1 MCSGEMIMA
10 ISSYSTVTDKFAN
23 LTKIPDEN
31 MNEKNRT
38 QKYSGKIGLS
48 VDGVGKYSVTHKD
61 ITNIL
66 AGDSQSF
73 LKRSLWEFI
82 RDLFPMYHIKEAK
95 QAIINFVTEP
105 GDKVEMFN
113 RIKSLANEDQQ
124 WRFNATTEFTVDENK
139 DIIVSR
145 VFKININ
152 SKDNHNDV
160 EENTMHSVFSE
171 DLSLDIYKHNIHFDE
186 KAFQSGMLKIQFP
199 NDNEKLSV
207 YLKNKI
213 PFENITIDL
222 SALEKEA
229 LASLKYCNFKKV
241 TFTGAI
247 SYENLNGSVFE
258 NCFFEDC
265 IFENVSLVSSRR
277 RVKPNNEIPIYG
289 VFKGCFLSHCDINN
303 FNIDTSKIYS
313 VNQDSDVG
321 KPVGAYLF
329 MQSFVYECTLVN
341 GVCKNASVIAS
352 SLLCCKIAK
361 LNGAEMD
368 FIGTSFYHDYRR
380 DYKYDNHFYY
390 CDFSSSDMTCKR
402 NGIRKDLLDF
412 DPREYFKKDGGKL
425 NLDKRISD
433 FIYINIFPNMSEHHY
448 INDKDVGGDIE
459 KYLKLSNCNLLK
471 TCLGES
477 INGIKL
483 DDCAI
488 DPSTTWLSGNLAA
501 NTQIRIPVYMDMKGA
516 IAENGI
522 SDFMENLME
531 INSWV
536 EEFNNYGKD
545 AKSYYQKELLY
556 LQSLLVKLG
565 SFNLDNEGK
574 KYQLNDEA
582 IQYIIL
588 NVLYN
593 IEKDIANEIDID
605 KVNFMHN
612 LYTGFFWQFHYN
624 EREYL
629 KINRSGIS
637 NSKTFHFHFNF
648 NDLRALYSSY
658 NKNHK
663 NDNLYDFD
671 SFDKM
676 QKIFL
681 ALNVF
686 KERTEINYRD
696 YRKVSKYVDDKVD
709 LFSGIERYLL
719 GVIEKNNSYNEE
731 NYGNKKDKYAK
742 LIYERNY
749 LVATKDQ
756 LINESFELN
765 NKDNKDKKDVARINE
780 INEILKTIDGK
791 LPNISD
797 EILHLK
803 DETERLEEEY
813 QQENTLNDVVQN
825 IRRWLKENENMVKAI
840 KKIDTNNMANK

>member
-1 MCSGEMIMA
+1 M
-10 ISSYSTVTDKFAN
+10 
-23 LTKIPDEN
+23 
-31 MNEKNRT
+31 
-38 QKYSGKIGLS
+38 S

-113 RIKSLANEDQQ
+113 RIKSLAAQDQQ

-145 VFKININ
+145 VFKINID
-152 SKDNHNDV
+152 SQEHHHDTEK
-160 EENTMHSVFSE
+160 NTMRSLFSE
-171 DLSLDIYKHNIHFDE
+171 ELSLNIYKQNIHFDE

-213 PFENITIDL
+213 SFEDITIDL
-222 SALEKEA
+222 SALEKEV
-229 LASLKYCNFKKV
+229 LASLKYCNFKNV
-241 TFTGAI
+241 TFTGDI

-265 IFENVSLVSSRR
+265 KFENVSLVSSRR

-289 VFKGCFLSHCDINN
+289 VFKGCFLYQCEIKK

-313 VNQDSDVG
+313 VNQEPDVG

-329 MQSFVYECTLVN
+329 MQSFVYKCALQD

-380 DYKYDNHFYY
+380 EYKYDNHFYM

-425 NLDKRISD
+425 NLDKHISN
-433 FIYINIFPNMSEHHY
+433 FIYNDIFPNMSDCHY
-448 INDKDVGGDIE
+448 INDKYVAGDIE

-648 NDLRALYSSY
+648 NNLRALYSSY

-696 YRKVSKYVDDKVD
+696 YREVSKYVDDKVD
-709 LFSGIERYLL
+709 LFSSIEQYLRW
-719 GVIEKNNSYNEE
+719 VIEKNNDYNKE
-731 NYGNKKDKYAK
+731 NYGDIKDKCAK
-742 LIYERNY
+742 LIVERND
-749 LVATKDQ
+749 LVDTKDQ
-756 LINESFELN
+756 LIKEDFYLN
-765 NKDNKDKKDVARINE
+765 NKDNKDKKDAERINE
-780 INEILKTIDGK
+780 IKGIIKIIDGK
-791 LPNISD
+791 IPNISK

-803 DETERLEEEY
+803 DETERLEKEY

-825 IRRWLKENENMVKAI
+825 IRTWLKDNQNMVKAI
-840 KKIDTNNMANK
+840 KKIDTE

>member
-1 MCSGEMIMA
+1 MSL
-10 ISSYSTVTDKFAN
+10 D
-23 LTKIPDEN
+23 D
-31 MNEKNRT
+31 
-38 QKYSGKIGLS
+38 
-48 VDGVGKYSVTHKD
+48 VGKYSVTHKD

-82 RDLFPMYHIKEAK
+82 LDLFPMSHIKEAK
-95 QAIINFVTEP
+95 QAIVDFVTKTD
-105 GDKVEMFN
+105 DKVEMFN
-113 RIKSLANEDQQ
+113 RVKSLADQDQQ
-124 WRFNATTEFTVDENK
+124 WRFNTTTEFTVDENK

-145 VFKININ
+145 VFNININ
-152 SKDNHNDV
+152 AQDYHNDA
-160 EENTMHSVFSE
+160 EKNTMRSLFSE
-171 DLSLDIYKHNIHFDE
+171 ELSLDIYKHDIHFDQ

-247 SYENLNGSVFE
+247 SYENLNGSVFG

-265 IFENVSLVSSRR
+265 IFENVSLVSSRY

-289 VFKGCFLSHCDINN
+289 VFKECFLYRCEIKN

-313 VNQDSDVG
+313 VNQDPNVG

-329 MQSFVYECTLVN
+329 MQSFVDECTLQD

-368 FIGTSFYHDYRR
+368 FIGTSFYHKYKCEL
-380 DYKYDNHFYY
+380 KYDNHFYN
-390 CDFSSSDMTCKR
+390 CDFSSSDMTYKR

-425 NLDKRISD
+425 NLDKHISNL
-433 FIYINIFPNMSEHHY
+433 IYVNLFPNMSGGRY
-448 INDKDVGGDIE
+448 INDKYVADDID

-488 DPSTTWLSGNLAA
+488 DHLTTWLSGNLAA

-522 SDFMENLME
+522 SDFMKNLME

-536 EEFNNYGKD
+536 EEFNKYGKD
-545 AKSYYQKELLY
+545 AESHYQKELLY

-565 SFNLDNEGK
+565 RFNLDDEGK
-574 KYQLNDEA
+574 KYQLNGEA

-588 NVLYN
+588 KVLYN

-605 KVNFMHN
+605 KVNFMHK
-612 LYTGFFWQFHYN
+612 LYTGFFWQRPYDQRN
-624 EREYL
+624 YL
-629 KINRSGIS
+629 KINRSAIS
-637 NSKTFHFHFNF
+637 NSK
-648 NDLRALYSSY
+648 
-658 NKNHK
+658 
-663 NDNLYDFD
+663 
-671 SFDKM
+671 
-676 QKIFL
+676 
-681 ALNVF
+681 
-686 KERTEINYRD
+686 
-696 YRKVSKYVDDKVD
+696 
-709 LFSGIERYLL
+709 
-719 GVIEKNNSYNEE
+719 
-731 NYGNKKDKYAK
+731 
-742 LIYERNY
+742 
-749 LVATKDQ
+749 
-756 LINESFELN
+756 
-765 NKDNKDKKDVARINE
+765 
-780 INEILKTIDGK
+780 
-791 LPNISD
+791 
-797 EILHLK
+797 
-803 DETERLEEEY
+803 
-813 QQENTLNDVVQN
+813 
-825 IRRWLKENENMVKAI
+825 
-840 KKIDTNNMANK
+840 

>member
-1 MCSGEMIMA
+1 MIMA

-380 DYKYDNHFYY
+380 EYKYDNHFYY

-742 LIYERNY
+742 LIYERNC

-780 INEILKTIDGK
+780 IKEILKTIDGK

>member
-1 MCSGEMIMA
+1 MA

-380 DYKYDNHFYY
+380 EYKYDNHFYY

-686 KERTEINYRD
+686 KEITEINYRD

>member
-1 MCSGEMIMA
+1 MA
-10 ISSYSTVTDKFAN
+10 ISSYSTVTDKFAT
-23 LTKIPDEN
+23 LTKMPDEN
-31 MNEKNRT
+31 LNEKNRT

-48 VDGVGKYSVTHKD
+48 LDDVGKYSVTHKD

-82 RDLFPMYHIKEAK
+82 LDLFPMSHIKEAK
-95 QAIINFVTEP
+95 QAIVDFVTKTD
-105 GDKVEMFN
+105 DKVEMFN
-113 RIKSLANEDQQ
+113 RVKSLADQEQQ
-124 WRFNATTEFTVDENK
+124 WRFNTTTEFTVDENK

-145 VFKININ
+145 VFNININ
-152 SKDNHNDV
+152 AQDYHNDA
-160 EENTMHSVFSE
+160 EKNTMRSLFPE
-171 DLSLDIYKHNIHFDE
+171 ELSLDIYKHDIHFDQ

-247 SYENLNGSVFE
+247 SYENLNGSVFG

-265 IFENVSLVSSRR
+265 IFENVSLVSSRY

-289 VFKGCFLSHCDINN
+289 VFKECFLYRCEIKN

-313 VNQDSDVG
+313 VNQDPNVG

-329 MQSFVYECTLVN
+329 MQSFVDECTLQD

-368 FIGTSFYHDYRR
+368 FIGTSFYHKYKCEL
-380 DYKYDNHFYY
+380 KYDNHFYN
-390 CDFSSSDMTCKR
+390 CDFSSSDMTYKR

-425 NLDKRISD
+425 NLDKHISNL
-433 FIYINIFPNMSEHHY
+433 IYVNLFPNMSGGRY
-448 INDKDVGGDIE
+448 INDKYVADDID

-488 DPSTTWLSGNLAA
+488 DHLTTWLSGNLAA

-522 SDFMENLME
+522 SDFMKNLME

-536 EEFNNYGKD
+536 EEFNKYGKD
-545 AKSYYQKELLY
+545 AESHYQKELLY

-565 SFNLDNEGK
+565 RFNLDDEGK
-574 KYQLNDEA
+574 KYQLNGEA

-588 NVLYN
+588 KVLYN

-605 KVNFMHN
+605 KVNFMHK
-612 LYTGFFWQFHYN
+612 LYTGFFWQRPYDQRN
-624 EREYL
+624 YL
-629 KINRSGIS
+629 KINRSAIS
-637 NSKTFHFHFNF
+637 NSKTFHFHFDF
-648 NDLRALYSSY
+648 NDLRNIYKEY

-663 NDNLYDFD
+663 DD

-681 ALNVF
+681 ALNEF
-686 KERTEINYRD
+686 KERTKINYRD

-709 LFSGIERYLL
+709 LFSGIEQYLRW
-719 GVIEKNNSYNEE
+719 VIEKNNDYNKE
-731 NYGNKKDKYAK
+731 NYGDIKDKYAK
-742 LIYERNY
+742 LIVERND
-749 LVATKDQ
+749 LVDTKDQ
-756 LINESFELN
+756 LIKEDFYLN
-765 NKDNKDKKDVARINE
+765 NKDNKDKKDAERINE
-780 INEILKTIDGK
+780 IKGIIKVIDGK
-791 LPNISD
+791 IPNISK

-803 DETERLEEEY
+803 DETERLEKEY

-825 IRRWLKENENMVKAI
+825 IRSWLKENENMVKAI
-840 KKIDTNNMANK
+840 KKIDTE

>member
-1 MCSGEMIMA
+1 MIMA
-10 ISSYSTVTDKFAN
+10 ISSYSTVTDKFAT
-23 LTKIPDEN
+23 LTKMQDEN
-31 MNEKNRT
+31 LNEKNRT

-48 VDGVGKYSVTHKD
+48 VDDVGKYSVTHKD

-82 RDLFPMYHIKEAK
+82 LDLFPMYHIKEAK
-95 QAIINFVTEP
+95 QAIIDFVSET
-105 GDKVEMFN
+105 GDKADIFN
-113 RIKSLANEDQQ
+113 KIKSLADQDQQ
-124 WRFNATTEFTVDENK
+124 WRFNATTEFIVDENK

-152 SKDNHNDV
+152 AQDHHIDAEKK
-160 EENTMHSVFSE
+160 TMHSLFSE
-171 DLSLDIYKHNIHFDE
+171 KISFDIYKHDIHFDE

-229 LASLKYCNFKKV
+229 LASLKYCNFKNV
-241 TFTGAI
+241 TFTGNI

-258 NCFFEDC
+258 NCFFEGYK
-265 IFENVSLVSSRR
+265 FENVSLISSRC
-277 RVKPNNEIPIYG
+277 RVKLNNEIPIYG
-289 VFKGCFLSHCDINN
+289 VFKECFLYRCEIKN

-313 VNQDSDVG
+313 VNQDPNVG

-329 MQSFVYECTLVN
+329 MQSFVYECTLLN
-341 GVCKNASVIAS
+341 GVCKNASIIAS

-368 FIGTSFYHDYRR
+368 FIGTSFYHKYRCEL
-380 DYKYDNHFYY
+380 KYDNHFYM

-425 NLDKRISD
+425 NLDKHISNL
-433 FIYINIFPNMSEHHY
+433 IYVNLFPNMSGGRY
-448 INDKDVGGDIE
+448 INDKYVADDID

-501 NTQIRIPVYMDMKGA
+501 NSQIRIPVYMDMKGA

-531 INSWV
+531 VNSWV

-545 AKSYYQKELLY
+545 AISHYEKELLY

-565 SFNLDNEGK
+565 SFNLDDEGK
-574 KYQLNDEA
+574 KYQLNGEA

-612 LYTGFFWQFHYN
+612 LYTGFFWQRHYD
-624 EREYL
+624 ERNYL
-629 KINRSGIS
+629 KINRSAIS
-637 NSKTFHFHFNF
+637 NSARFHFHFNF
-648 NDLRALYSSY
+648 NDLRDIYKDY
-658 NKNHK
+658 NNNHED
-663 NDNLYDFD
+663 DN
-671 SFDKM
+671 FDKM

-681 ALNVF
+681 ALNEF

-709 LFSGIERYLL
+709 LFSSIEQYLRW
-719 GVIEKNNSYNEE
+719 VIEKNNDYNKE
-731 NYGNKKDKYAK
+731 NYGDIKDKYAK
-742 LIYERNY
+742 LIVERND
-749 LVATKDQ
+749 LVDTKDQ
-756 LINESFELN
+756 LIKEGFYLN
-765 NKDNKDKKDVARINE
+765 NKDNKDKKDAERINE
-780 INEILKTIDGK
+780 IKGIIKVIDGK
-791 LPNISD
+791 IPNISK

-803 DETERLEEEY
+803 DETERLEKEY

-825 IRRWLKENENMVKAI
+825 IRSWLKENENMVKAI
-840 KKIDTNNMANK
+840 KKIDTE

>member
-1 MCSGEMIMA
+1 MIMA

-329 MQSFVYECTLVN
+329 MQSFVYECTLLN

-380 DYKYDNHFYY
+380 EYKYDNHFYY

-780 INEILKTIDGK
+780 IKEILKTIDGK

-797 EILHLK
+797 EILNLK

>member
-1 MCSGEMIMA
+1 MA
-10 ISSYSTVTDKFAN
+10 ISSYSTVTDKFAT
-23 LTKIPDEN
+23 LTKMPDEN
-31 MNEKNRT
+31 LNEKNRT

-48 VDGVGKYSVTHKD
+48 LDDVGKYSVTHKD

-82 RDLFPMYHIKEAK
+82 LDLFPMSHIKEAK
-95 QAIINFVTEP
+95 QAIVDFVTKTD
-105 GDKVEMFN
+105 DKVEMFN
-113 RIKSLANEDQQ
+113 RVKSLADQDQQ
-124 WRFNATTEFTVDENK
+124 WRFNTTTEFTVDENK

-145 VFKININ
+145 VFNININ
-152 SKDNHNDV
+152 AQDYHNDA
-160 EENTMHSVFSE
+160 EKNTMRSLFSE
-171 DLSLDIYKHNIHFDE
+171 ELSLDIYKHDIHFDQ

-247 SYENLNGSVFE
+247 SYENLNGSVFG

-265 IFENVSLVSSRR
+265 IFENMSLVSSRY

-289 VFKGCFLSHCDINN
+289 VFKECFLYRCEIKN

-313 VNQDSDVG
+313 VNQDPNVG

-329 MQSFVYECTLVN
+329 MQSFVYECTLLN
-341 GVCKNASVIAS
+341 GVCKNASIIAS

-368 FIGTSFYHDYRR
+368 FIGTSFYHKYRCEL
-380 DYKYDNHFYY
+380 KYDNHFYM

-425 NLDKRISD
+425 NLDKHISNL
-433 FIYINIFPNMSEHHY
+433 IYVNLFPNMSGGRY
-448 INDKDVGGDIE
+448 INDKYVADDID

-501 NTQIRIPVYMDMKGA
+501 NSQIRIPVYMDMKGA

-531 INSWV
+531 VNSWV

-545 AKSYYQKELLY
+545 AISHYEKELLY

-565 SFNLDNEGK
+565 SFNLDDEGK
-574 KYQLNDEA
+574 KYQLNGEA

-612 LYTGFFWQFHYN
+612 LYTGFFWQRPYD
-624 EREYL
+624 ERNYL
-629 KINRSGIS
+629 KINRSAIS

-648 NDLRALYSSY
+648 NDLRDIYKDY
-658 NKNHK
+658 NNNHED
-663 NDNLYDFD
+663 DN
-671 SFDKM
+671 FDKM

-681 ALNVF
+681 ALNEF

-696 YRKVSKYVDDKVD
+696 YRNVSKYVDDKVD
-709 LFSGIERYLL
+709 LFSSIEQYLRWI
-719 GVIEKNNSYNEE
+719 IEKNNDYNKE
-731 NYGNKKDKYAK
+731 NYGDIKDKYAK
-742 LIYERNY
+742 LMVERND
-749 LVATKDQ
+749 LVDTKDQ
-756 LINESFELN
+756 LIKEVFYLN
-765 NKDNKDKKDVARINE
+765 NKDNKDRKYADRINE
-780 INEILKTIDGK
+780 IKGIIKTIDEK
-791 LPNISD
+791 VPNISK

-803 DETERLEEEY
+803 DKTERLEKEY
-813 QQENTLNDVVQN
+813 EQENTLNDVVQN
-825 IRRWLKENENMVKAI
+825 IRSWLKENQNMVKAI
-840 KKIDTNNMANK
+840 KKIDTE

>member
-1 MCSGEMIMA
+1 MA
-10 ISSYSTVTDKFAN
+10 ISSYSTVTDKFAT
-23 LTKIPDEN
+23 LTKMPDEN
-31 MNEKNRT
+31 LNEKNRT

-48 VDGVGKYSVTHKD
+48 LDDVGKYSVTHKD

-82 RDLFPMYHIKEAK
+82 LDLFPMSHIKEAK
-95 QAIINFVTEP
+95 QAIVDFVTKTD
-105 GDKVEMFN
+105 DKVEMFN
-113 RIKSLANEDQQ
+113 RVKSLADQDQQ
-124 WRFNATTEFTVDENK
+124 WRFNTTTEFTVDENK

-145 VFKININ
+145 VFNININ
-152 SKDNHNDV
+152 AQDYHNDA
-160 EENTMHSVFSE
+160 EKNTMRSLFSE
-171 DLSLDIYKHNIHFDE
+171 ELSLDIYRHDIHFDQ

-247 SYENLNGSVFE
+247 SCENLNGSVFG

-265 IFENVSLVSSRR
+265 IFENVSLVSSRY

-289 VFKGCFLSHCDINN
+289 VFKECFLYRCEIKN

-313 VNQDSDVG
+313 VNQDPNVG

-329 MQSFVYECTLVN
+329 MQSFVYECTLLN
-341 GVCKNASVIAS
+341 GVCKNASIIAS

-368 FIGTSFYHDYRR
+368 FIGTSFYHKYRCEL
-380 DYKYDNHFYY
+380 KYDNHFYM

-425 NLDKRISD
+425 NLDKHISNL
-433 FIYINIFPNMSEHHY
+433 IYVNLFPNMSGGRY
-448 INDKDVGGDIE
+448 INDKYVADDID

-501 NTQIRIPVYMDMKGA
+501 NSQIRIPVYMDMKGA

-531 INSWV
+531 VNSWV
-536 EEFNNYGKD
+536 EEFNNHGKD
-545 AKSYYQKELLY
+545 AISHYEKELLY

-565 SFNLDNEGK
+565 SFNLDDEGK
-574 KYQLNDEA
+574 KYQLNGEA

-612 LYTGFFWQFHYN
+612 LYTGFFWQRPYD
-624 EREYL
+624 ERNYL
-629 KINRSGIS
+629 KINRSAIS
-637 NSKTFHFHFNF
+637 NSARFHFHFNF
-648 NDLRALYSSY
+648 NDLRDIYKDY
-658 NKNHK
+658 NNNHED
-663 NDNLYDFD
+663 DN
-671 SFDKM
+671 FDKM

-681 ALNVF
+681 ALNEF

-696 YRKVSKYVDDKVD
+696 YRNVSKYVDDKVD
-709 LFSGIERYLL
+709 LFSSIEQYLRWI
-719 GVIEKNNSYNEE
+719 IEKNNDYNKE
-731 NYGNKKDKYAK
+731 NYGDIKDKYAK
-742 LIYERNY
+742 LMVERND
-749 LVATKDQ
+749 LVDTKDQ
-756 LINESFELN
+756 LIKEVFYLN
-765 NKDNKDKKDVARINE
+765 NKDNKDKKYADRINE
-780 INEILKTIDGK
+780 IKGIIKTIDEK
-791 LPNISD
+791 VPNISK

-803 DETERLEEEY
+803 DKTERLEKEY
-813 QQENTLNDVVQN
+813 EQENTLNDVVQN
-825 IRRWLKENENMVKAI
+825 IRSWLKENQNMVKAI
-840 KKIDTNNMANK
+840 KKIDTE

>member
-1 MCSGEMIMA
+1 MSL
-10 ISSYSTVTDKFAN
+10 D
-23 LTKIPDEN
+23 D
-31 MNEKNRT
+31 
-38 QKYSGKIGLS
+38 
-48 VDGVGKYSVTHKD
+48 VGKYSVTHKD

-82 RDLFPMYHIKEAK
+82 LDLFPMSHIKEAK
-95 QAIINFVTEP
+95 QAIVDFVTKTD
-105 GDKVEMFN
+105 DKVEMFN
-113 RIKSLANEDQQ
+113 RVKSLADQDQQ
-124 WRFNATTEFTVDENK
+124 WRFNTTTEFTVDENK

-145 VFKININ
+145 VFNININ
-152 SKDNHNDV
+152 AQDYHNDA
-160 EENTMHSVFSE
+160 EKNTMRSLFSE
-171 DLSLDIYKHNIHFDE
+171 ELSLDIYKHDIHFDQ

-247 SYENLNGSVFE
+247 SYENLNGSVFG

-265 IFENVSLVSSRR
+265 IFENVSLVSSRY

-289 VFKGCFLSHCDINN
+289 VFKECFLYRCEIKN

-313 VNQDSDVG
+313 VNQDPNVG

-329 MQSFVYECTLVN
+329 MQSFVYECTLLN
-341 GVCKNASVIAS
+341 GVCKNASIIAS

-368 FIGTSFYHDYRR
+368 FIGTLFYHKYRCEL
-380 DYKYDNHFYY
+380 KYDNHFYM

-425 NLDKRISD
+425 NLDKHISNL
-433 FIYINIFPNMSEHHY
+433 IYVNLFPNMSGGRY
-448 INDKDVGGDIE
+448 INDKYVADDID

-501 NTQIRIPVYMDMKGA
+501 NSQIRIPVYMDMKGA

-531 INSWV
+531 VNSWV

-545 AKSYYQKELLY
+545 AISHYEKELLY

-565 SFNLDNEGK
+565 SFNLDDEGK
-574 KYQLNDEA
+574 KYQLNGEA

-612 LYTGFFWQFHYN
+612 LYTGFFWQRPYD
-624 EREYL
+624 ERNYL
-629 KINRSGIS
+629 KINRSAIS

-648 NDLRALYSSY
+648 NDLRDIYKDY
-658 NKNHK
+658 NNNHED
-663 NDNLYDFD
+663 DN
-671 SFDKM
+671 FDKM

-681 ALNVF
+681 ALNEF

-696 YRKVSKYVDDKVD
+696 YRNVSKYVDDKVD
-709 LFSGIERYLL
+709 LFSSIEQYLRWI
-719 GVIEKNNSYNEE
+719 IEKNNDYNKE
-731 NYGNKKDKYAK
+731 NYGDIKDKYAK
-742 LIYERNY
+742 LMVERND
-749 LVATKDQ
+749 LVDTKDQ
-756 LINESFELN
+756 LIKEVFYLN
-765 NKDNKDKKDVARINE
+765 NKDNKDKKYADRINE
-780 INEILKTIDGK
+780 IKGIIKTIDEK
-791 LPNISD
+791 VPNISK

-803 DETERLEEEY
+803 DETERLEKEY
-813 QQENTLNDVVQN
+813 EQENTLNDVVQN
-825 IRRWLKENENMVKAI
+825 IRSWLKENQNMVKAI
-840 KKIDTNNMANK
+840 KKIDTE

>member
-1 MCSGEMIMA
+1 MA

-145 VFKININ
+145 VVKININ

-380 DYKYDNHFYY
+380 EYKYDNHFYY

>member
-1 MCSGEMIMA
+1 MA

-23 LTKIPDEN
+23 LTKMPDEN

-145 VFKININ
+145 VFNININ
-152 SKDNHNDV
+152 AQDHHNDA
-160 EENTMHSVFSE
+160 EKNIMRSLFSE
-171 DLSLDIYKHNIHFDE
+171 ELSLDIYKHDIHFDQ
-186 KAFQSGMLKIQFP
+186 KAFQSGMLKMQFP

-241 TFTGAI
+241 IFTGNI
-247 SYENLNGSVFE
+247 SYENLNGSVFG

-265 IFENVSLVSSRR
+265 IFENVSLVSSRY

-289 VFKGCFLSHCDINN
+289 VFKECFLYRCEIKN

-313 VNQDSDVG
+313 VNQDPNVG
-321 KPVGAYLF
+321 KLVGAYLF
-329 MQSFVYECTLVN
+329 MQSFVNECTLQD

-352 SLLCCKIAK
+352 SMLCCKIAK

-368 FIGTSFYHDYRR
+368 FIGTSFYHKYRCQHI
-380 DYKYDNHFYY
+380 YDNHFYN
-390 CDFSSSDMTCKR
+390 CDFSSSDMTYKR
-402 NGIRKDLLDF
+402 NGIREDLLDF

-477 INGIKL
+477 INGIEFY
-483 DDCAI
+483 DCAI

-536 EEFNNYGKD
+536 EEFNNYSKD
-545 AKSYYQKELLY
+545 AKSHYQKELLY
-556 LQSLLVKLG
+556 LKSLLVKLG
-565 SFNLDNEGK
+565 SFNHDDEGK

-780 INEILKTIDGK
+780 IKEILKTIDGK

>member
-1 MCSGEMIMA
+1 MIMA
-10 ISSYSTVTDKFAN
+10 ISSYNTVTDKFAT
-23 LTKIPDEN
+23 LTKMPDEN
-31 MNEKNRT
+31 LNEKNRT
-38 QKYSGKIGLS
+38 KKYSGKIDLYLDD
-48 VDGVGKYSVTHKD
+48 VDKYSVTHKD

-82 RDLFPMYHIKEAK
+82 LDLFPMSHIKEAK
-95 QAIINFVTEP
+95 QAIVDFVTET

-113 RIKSLANEDQQ
+113 RIKSLADQDQQ
-124 WRFNATTEFTVDENK
+124 WRFNTTTEFTVDENK

-145 VFKININ
+145 VFNININ
-152 SKDNHNDV
+152 AQDHHNDA
-160 EENTMHSVFSE
+160 EKNTMRSLFSE
-171 DLSLDIYKHNIHFDE
+171 ELSLDIYKHDIHFDQ

-247 SYENLNGSVFE
+247 SYENLNGSVFG

-265 IFENVSLVSSRR
+265 IFENVSLVSSRY
-277 RVKPNNEIPIYG
+277 RVKPNNEVPIYG
-289 VFKGCFLSHCDINN
+289 VFKECFLYRCEIKN
-303 FNIDTSKIYS
+303 FKIDTSKIYS
-313 VNQDSDVG
+313 VNQDPNVG
-321 KPVGAYLF
+321 KLVGAYLF
-329 MQSFVYECTLVN
+329 MQSFVNDCTIQD

-380 DYKYDNHFYY
+380 EYIYDNHFYN

-412 DPREYFKKDGGKL
+412 DPREYFKKDAGKL

-433 FIYINIFPNMSEHHY
+433 FIYNNIFPNMSEHHY
-448 INDKDVGGDIE
+448 INNKDVGGDIE

-483 DDCAI
+483 YDCAI
-488 DPSTTWLSGNLAA
+488 DPSTTWLSYNLAS
-501 NTQIRIPVYMDMKGA
+501 NTQISIPVYMDMKGA
-516 IAENGI
+516 IDKNGI
-522 SDFMENLME
+522 SDFMKNLME

-536 EEFNNYGKD
+536 EEFNTYGKD
-545 AKSYYQKELLY
+545 AESHYQKELLY

-565 SFNLDNEGK
+565 RFNLDDEGK
-574 KYQLNDEA
+574 KYQLNGEA

-588 NVLYN
+588 KVLYN

-605 KVNFMHN
+605 KVNFMHE
-612 LYTGFFWQFHYN
+612 LYTGFFWHRPYD
-624 EREYL
+624 ERNYL
-629 KINRSGIS
+629 KINPSGIS
-637 NSKTFHFHFNF
+637 NSERLHFHFNF
-648 NDLRALYSSY
+648 NDLRNIYKEY
-658 NKNHK
+658 NENQKD
-663 NDNLYDFD
+663 DNID
-671 SFDKM
+671 SFNNM
-676 QKIFL
+676 QNIFL
-681 ALNVF
+681 ALNEF
-686 KERTEINYRD
+686 KKRTVINYRD

-719 GVIEKNNSYNEE
+719 GVIEKNNSYNKE
-731 NYGNKKDKYAK
+731 NYTAKKQKEADLFMLRNNLLNTKVKLSEDSCMLNKEDKKEAA
-742 LIYERNY
+742 IIHE
-749 LVATKDQ
+749 
-756 LINESFELN
+756 N
-765 NKDNKDKKDVARINE
+765 NKTINKIDEEIAIIDKE
-780 INEILKTIDGK
+780 IVK
-791 LPNISD
+791 
-797 EILHLK
+797 LK
-803 DETERLEEEY
+803 DETERLEKEY
-813 QQENTLNDVVQN
+813 EQENTLNDVVQN
-825 IRRWLKENENMVKAI
+825 IRRWLKENENLVEAI
-840 KKIDTNNMANK
+840 KRIDTQ

>member
-1 MCSGEMIMA
+1 MIMA

-23 LTKIPDEN
+23 LTKMPDEN

-82 RDLFPMYHIKEAK
+82 RNLFPMYHIKEAK

-113 RIKSLANEDQQ
+113 RIKSLAAQDQQ

-145 VFKININ
+145 VFKINID
-152 SKDNHNDV
+152 SQEHHHDTEK
-160 EENTMHSVFSE
+160 NTMRSLFSE
-171 DLSLDIYKHNIHFDE
+171 ELSLNIYKQNIHFDE

-213 PFENITIDL
+213 SFEDITIDL
-222 SALEKEA
+222 SALEKEV
-229 LASLKYCNFKKV
+229 LASLKYCNFKNV
-241 TFTGAI
+241 TFTGDI

-265 IFENVSLVSSRR
+265 KFENVSLVSSRR

-289 VFKGCFLSHCDINN
+289 VFKGCFLYQCEIKK

-313 VNQDSDVG
+313 VNQEPDVG

-329 MQSFVYECTLVN
+329 MQSFVYKCALQD

-380 DYKYDNHFYY
+380 EYKYDNHFYM

-402 NGIRKDLLDF
+402 NGVRKDLLDF

-425 NLDKRISD
+425 NLDKHISN
-433 FIYINIFPNMSEHHY
+433 FIYNDIFPNMSDCHY
-448 INDKDVGGDIE
+448 INDKYVAGDIE

-593 IEKDIANEIDID
+593 IEIDIANEIDID

-696 YRKVSKYVDDKVD
+696 YREVSKYVDDKVD
-709 LFSGIERYLL
+709 LFSSIEQYLRW
-719 GVIEKNNSYNEE
+719 VIEKNNDYNKE
-731 NYGNKKDKYAK
+731 NYGDIKDKYAK
-742 LIYERNY
+742 LIVERND
-749 LVATKDQ
+749 LVDTKDQ
-756 LINESFELN
+756 LIKEDFYLN
-765 NKDNKDKKDVARINE
+765 NKDNKDKKDAERINE
-780 INEILKTIDGK
+780 IKGIIKIIDGK
-791 LPNISD
+791 IPNISK

-803 DETERLEEEY
+803 DETERLEKEY

-825 IRRWLKENENMVKAI
+825 IRTWLKENQNMVKAI
-840 KKIDTNNMANK
+840 KKIDTE

>member
-1 MCSGEMIMA
+1 MA
-10 ISSYSTVTDKFAN
+10 ISSYSTVTDKFAT
-23 LTKIPDEN
+23 LTKMPDEN
-31 MNEKNRT
+31 LNEKNRT
-38 QKYSGKIGLS
+38 QKHSGKIGLS
-48 VDGVGKYSVTHKD
+48 LDDVGKYSVTHKD

-82 RDLFPMYHIKEAK
+82 LDLFPMSHIKEAK
-95 QAIINFVTEP
+95 QAIVDFVTKTD
-105 GDKVEMFN
+105 DKVEMFN
-113 RIKSLANEDQQ
+113 RVKSLADQDQQ
-124 WRFNATTEFTVDENK
+124 WRFNTTTEFTVDENK

-145 VFKININ
+145 VFNININ
-152 SKDNHNDV
+152 AQDYHNDA
-160 EENTMHSVFSE
+160 EKNTMRSLFSE
-171 DLSLDIYKHNIHFDE
+171 ELSLDIYKHDIHFDQ

-247 SYENLNGSVFE
+247 SYENLNGSVFG

-265 IFENVSLVSSRR
+265 IFENVSLVSSRY

-289 VFKGCFLSHCDINN
+289 VFKEFFLYRCEIKN

-313 VNQDSDVG
+313 VNQDPNVG

-329 MQSFVYECTLVN
+329 MQSFVDECTLQD

-368 FIGTSFYHDYRR
+368 FIGTSFYHKYKCEL
-380 DYKYDNHFYY
+380 KYDNHFYN
-390 CDFSSSDMTCKR
+390 CDFSSSDMTYKR

-433 FIYINIFPNMSEHHY
+433 LIYINLFPKMSGGRY
-448 INDKDVGGDIE
+448 INDKYVAGDIE
-459 KYLKLSNCNLLK
+459 KYLKLSNCNLLE

-477 INGIKL
+477 INGITL
-483 DDCAI
+483 NDCAI
-488 DPSTTWLSGNLAA
+488 DHLTTWLSSNLAA

-522 SDFMENLME
+522 SDFMKNLME

-536 EEFNNYGKD
+536 EEFNNHGKD
-545 AKSYYQKELLY
+545 AESYYQKELLY

-565 SFNLDNEGK
+565 RFNLDDEGK
-574 KYQLNDEA
+574 KYQLNGEA

-588 NVLYN
+588 KVLYN

-605 KVNFMHN
+605 KVNFMHK
-612 LYTGFFWQFHYN
+612 LYTGFFWQRPYDQRN
-624 EREYL
+624 YL
-629 KINRSGIS
+629 KINRSAIS
-637 NSKTFHFHFNF
+637 NSKTFHFHFDF
-648 NDLRALYSSY
+648 NDLRNIYKEY

-663 NDNLYDFD
+663 DD

-681 ALNVF
+681 ALNEF
-686 KERTEINYRD
+686 KERTKINYRD

-709 LFSGIERYLL
+709 LFSGIEQYLRE
-719 GVIEKNNSYNEE
+719 VIEKNNSYNKE
-731 NYGNKKDKYAK
+731 NYTAKKQKEADLFMLRNNLVKTKAK
-742 LIYERNY
+742 LSE
-749 LVATKDQ
+749 
-756 LINESFELN
+756 ESCMLN
-765 NKDNKDKKDVARINE
+765 KEDKKDAAKIRKINE
-780 INEILKTIDGK
+780 TLNKIDDEIATIDK
-791 LPNISD
+791 
-797 EILHLK
+797 EIVKLK
-803 DETERLEEEY
+803 DETERLEKEY
-813 QQENTLNDVVQN
+813 EQENTLNDVVQN
-825 IRRWLKENENMVKAI
+825 IRSWLKENQNMVKAI
-840 KKIDTNNMANK
+840 KKIDTE

>member
-1 MCSGEMIMA
+1 MA
-10 ISSYSTVTDKFAN
+10 ISSYSTVTDKFAT
-23 LTKIPDEN
+23 LTKMPDEN
-31 MNEKNRT
+31 LNEKNRT

-48 VDGVGKYSVTHKD
+48 LDDVGKYSVTHKD

-82 RDLFPMYHIKEAK
+82 LDLFPMSHIKEAK
-95 QAIINFVTEP
+95 QAIVDFVTKTD
-105 GDKVEMFN
+105 DKVEMFN
-113 RIKSLANEDQQ
+113 RVKSLADQDQQ
-124 WRFNATTEFTVDENK
+124 WRFNTTTEFTVDENK

-145 VFKININ
+145 VFNININ
-152 SKDNHNDV
+152 AQDYHNDA
-160 EENTMHSVFSE
+160 EKNTMRSLFSE
-171 DLSLDIYKHNIHFDE
+171 ELSLDIYKHDIHFDQ

-247 SYENLNGSVFE
+247 SYENLNGSVFG

-265 IFENVSLVSSRR
+265 IFENVSLVSSRY

-289 VFKGCFLSHCDINN
+289 VFKECFLYRCEIKN

-313 VNQDSDVG
+313 VNQDPNVG

-329 MQSFVYECTLVN
+329 MQSFVDECTLQD

-368 FIGTSFYHDYRR
+368 FIGTSFYHKYKCEL
-380 DYKYDNHFYY
+380 KYDNHFYN
-390 CDFSSSDMTCKR
+390 CDFSSSDMTYKR

-425 NLDKRISD
+425 NLDKHISNL
-433 FIYINIFPNMSEHHY
+433 IYVNLFPNMSGGRY
-448 INDKDVGGDIE
+448 INDKYVADDID

-488 DPSTTWLSGNLAA
+488 DHLTTWLSGNLAA
-501 NTQIRIPVYMDMKGA
+501 NSQIRIPVYMDMKGA

-522 SDFMENLME
+522 SDFMKNLME

-545 AKSYYQKELLY
+545 AESHYQKELLY

-565 SFNLDNEGK
+565 RFNLDDEGK
-574 KYQLNDEA
+574 KYQLNGEA

-588 NVLYN
+588 KVLYN

-605 KVNFMHN
+605 KVNFMHK
-612 LYTGFFWQFHYN
+612 LYTGFFWQRPYDQRN
-624 EREYL
+624 YL
-629 KINRSGIS
+629 KINRSAIS
-637 NSKTFHFHFNF
+637 NSKTFHFHFDF
-648 NDLRALYSSY
+648 NDLRNIYKEY

-663 NDNLYDFD
+663 DD

-681 ALNVF
+681 ALNEF
-686 KERTEINYRD
+686 KERTKINYRD
-696 YRKVSKYVDDKVD
+696 YRKVLKYVDDKVD
-709 LFSGIERYLL
+709 LFSGIEQYLRW
-719 GVIEKNNSYNEE
+719 VIEKNNDYNKE
-731 NYGNKKDKYAK
+731 NYGDIKDKYAK
-742 LIYERNY
+742 LIVERND
-749 LVATKDQ
+749 LVDTKDQ
-756 LINESFELN
+756 LIKEDFYLN
-765 NKDNKDKKDVARINE
+765 NKDNKDKKDAERINE
-780 INEILKTIDGK
+780 IKGIIKVIDGK
-791 LPNISD
+791 IPNISK

-803 DETERLEEEY
+803 DETERLEKEY

-825 IRRWLKENENMVKAI
+825 IRSWLKENENMVKAI
-840 KKIDTNNMANK
+840 KKIDTE

>member
-1 MCSGEMIMA
+1 MSL
-10 ISSYSTVTDKFAN
+10 D
-23 LTKIPDEN
+23 D
-31 MNEKNRT
+31 
-38 QKYSGKIGLS
+38 
-48 VDGVGKYSVTHKD
+48 VGKYSVTHKD

-82 RDLFPMYHIKEAK
+82 LDLFPMSHIKEAK
-95 QAIINFVTEP
+95 QAIVDFVTKTD
-105 GDKVEMFN
+105 DKVEMFN
-113 RIKSLANEDQQ
+113 RVKSLADQDQQ
-124 WRFNATTEFTVDENK
+124 WRFNTTTEFTVDENK

-145 VFKININ
+145 VFNININ
-152 SKDNHNDV
+152 AQDYHNDA
-160 EENTMHSVFSE
+160 EKNTMCSLFSE
-171 DLSLDIYKHNIHFDE
+171 ELSLDIYKHDIHFDQ

-247 SYENLNGSVFE
+247 SYENLNGSVFG

-265 IFENVSLVSSRR
+265 IFENVSLVSSRY

-289 VFKGCFLSHCDINN
+289 VFKECFLYRCEIKN

-313 VNQDSDVG
+313 VNQDPNVG

-329 MQSFVYECTLVN
+329 MQSFVDECTLQD

-368 FIGTSFYHDYRR
+368 FIGTSFYHKYKCEL
-380 DYKYDNHFYY
+380 KYDNHFYN
-390 CDFSSSDMTCKR
+390 CDFSSSDMTYKR

-433 FIYINIFPNMSEHHY
+433 LIYINLFPKMSGGRY
-448 INDKDVGGDIE
+448 INDKYVAGDIE
-459 KYLKLSNCNLLK
+459 KYLKISNCNLLE

-477 INGIKL
+477 INGITL
-483 DDCAI
+483 NDCAI
-488 DPSTTWLSGNLAA
+488 DHLTTWLSGNLAA

-522 SDFMENLME
+522 SDFMKNLME

-536 EEFNNYGKD
+536 EEFNNHGKD
-545 AKSYYQKELLY
+545 AESYYQKELLY

-565 SFNLDNEGK
+565 RFNLDDEGK
-574 KYQLNDEA
+574 KYQLNGEA

-588 NVLYN
+588 KVLYN

-605 KVNFMHN
+605 KVNFMHK
-612 LYTGFFWQFHYN
+612 LYTGFFWQRPYDQRN
-624 EREYL
+624 YL
-629 KINRSGIS
+629 KINRSAIS
-637 NSKTFHFHFNF
+637 NSKTFHFHFDF
-648 NDLRALYSSY
+648 NDLRNIYKEY

-663 NDNLYDFD
+663 DD

-681 ALNVF
+681 ALNEF
-686 KERTEINYRD
+686 KERTKINYRD

-709 LFSGIERYLL
+709 LFSGIEQYLRE
-719 GVIEKNNSYNEE
+719 VIEKNNSYNKE
-731 NYGNKKDKYAK
+731 NYTAKKQKEADLFMLRNNLVKTKAK
-742 LIYERNY
+742 LSE
-749 LVATKDQ
+749 
-756 LINESFELN
+756 ESCMLN
-765 NKDNKDKKDVARINE
+765 KEDKKDAAKIRKINE
-780 INEILKTIDGK
+780 TLNKIDDEIATIDK
-791 LPNISD
+791 
-797 EILHLK
+797 EIVKLK
-803 DETERLEEEY
+803 DETERLEKEY
-813 QQENTLNDVVQN
+813 EQENTLNDVVQN
-825 IRRWLKENENMVKAI
+825 IRSWLKENQNMVKAI
-840 KKIDTNNMANK
+840 KKIDTE

>member
-1 MCSGEMIMA
+1 MIMA
-10 ISSYSTVTDKFAN
+10 ISSYSTVTDKFAT
-23 LTKIPDEN
+23 LTKMPDEN
-31 MNEKNRT
+31 LNEKNRT

-48 VDGVGKYSVTHKD
+48 LDDVGKYSVTHKD

-82 RDLFPMYHIKEAK
+82 LDLFPMSHIKEAK
-95 QAIINFVTEP
+95 QAIVDFVTKTD
-105 GDKVEMFN
+105 DKVEMFN
-113 RIKSLANEDQQ
+113 RVKSLADQDQQ
-124 WRFNATTEFTVDENK
+124 WRFNTTTEFTVDENK

-145 VFKININ
+145 VFNININ
-152 SKDNHNDV
+152 AQDYHNDA
-160 EENTMHSVFSE
+160 EKNTMRSLFSE
-171 DLSLDIYKHNIHFDE
+171 ELSLDIYKHDIHFDQ

-247 SYENLNGSVFE
+247 SCENLNGSVFG

-265 IFENVSLVSSRR
+265 IFENVSLVSSRY

-289 VFKGCFLSHCDINN
+289 VFKECFLYRCEIKN

-313 VNQDSDVG
+313 VNQDPNVG

-329 MQSFVYECTLVN
+329 MQSFVYECTLLN
-341 GVCKNASVIAS
+341 GVCKNASIIAS

-368 FIGTSFYHDYRR
+368 FIGTSFYHKYRCEL
-380 DYKYDNHFYY
+380 KYDNHFYM

-425 NLDKRISD
+425 NLDKHISNL
-433 FIYINIFPNMSEHHY
+433 IYVNLFPNMSGGRY
-448 INDKDVGGDIE
+448 INDKYVADDID

-501 NTQIRIPVYMDMKGA
+501 NSQIRIPVYMDMKGA

-531 INSWV
+531 VNSWV
-536 EEFNNYGKD
+536 EEFNNHGKD
-545 AKSYYQKELLY
+545 AISHYEKELLY

-565 SFNLDNEGK
+565 SFNLDDEGK
-574 KYQLNDEA
+574 KYQLNGEA

-612 LYTGFFWQFHYN
+612 LYTGFFWQRPYD
-624 EREYL
+624 ERNYL
-629 KINRSGIS
+629 KINRSAIS
-637 NSKTFHFHFNF
+637 NSARFHFHFNF
-648 NDLRALYSSY
+648 NDLRDIYKDY
-658 NKNHK
+658 NNNHED
-663 NDNLYDFD
+663 DN
-671 SFDKM
+671 FDKM

-681 ALNVF
+681 ALNEF

-696 YRKVSKYVDDKVD
+696 YRNVSKYVDDKVD
-709 LFSGIERYLL
+709 LFSSIEQYLRWI
-719 GVIEKNNSYNEE
+719 IEKNNDYNKE
-731 NYGNKKDKYAK
+731 NYGDIKDKYAK
-742 LIYERNY
+742 LMVERND
-749 LVATKDQ
+749 LVDTKDQ
-756 LINESFELN
+756 LIKEVFYLN
-765 NKDNKDKKDVARINE
+765 NKDNKDKKYADRINE
-780 INEILKTIDGK
+780 IKGIIKTIDEK
-791 LPNISD
+791 VPNISK

-803 DETERLEEEY
+803 DKTERLEKEY
-813 QQENTLNDVVQN
+813 EQENTLNDVVQN
-825 IRRWLKENENMVKAI
+825 IRSWLKENQNMVKAI
-840 KKIDTNNMANK
+840 KKIDTE

>member
-1 MCSGEMIMA
+1 MSL
-10 ISSYSTVTDKFAN
+10 D
-23 LTKIPDEN
+23 D
-31 MNEKNRT
+31 
-38 QKYSGKIGLS
+38 
-48 VDGVGKYSVTHKD
+48 VGKYSVTHKD

-82 RDLFPMYHIKEAK
+82 LDLFPMSHIKEAK
-95 QAIINFVTEP
+95 QAIVDFVTKTD
-105 GDKVEMFN
+105 DKVEMFN
-113 RIKSLANEDQQ
+113 RVKSLADQDQQ
-124 WRFNATTEFTVDENK
+124 WRFNTTTEFTVDENK

-145 VFKININ
+145 VFNININ
-152 SKDNHNDV
+152 AQDYHNDA
-160 EENTMHSVFSE
+160 EKNTMRSLFSE
-171 DLSLDIYKHNIHFDE
+171 ELSLDIYKHDIHFDQ

-247 SYENLNGSVFE
+247 SYENLNGSVFG

-265 IFENVSLVSSRR
+265 IFENVSLVSSRY

-289 VFKGCFLSHCDINN
+289 VFKECFLYRCEIKN

-313 VNQDSDVG
+313 VNQDPNVG

-329 MQSFVYECTLVN
+329 MQSFVDECTLQD

-368 FIGTSFYHDYRR
+368 FIGTSFYHKYKCEL
-380 DYKYDNHFYY
+380 KYDNHFYN
-390 CDFSSSDMTCKR
+390 CDFSSSDMTYKR

-425 NLDKRISD
+425 NLDKHISNL
-433 FIYINIFPNMSEHHY
+433 IYVNLFPNMSGGRY
-448 INDKDVGGDIE
+448 INDKYVADDID

-488 DPSTTWLSGNLAA
+488 DHLTTWLSGNLAA

-522 SDFMENLME
+522 SDFMKNLME

-536 EEFNNYGKD
+536 EEFNKYGKD
-545 AKSYYQKELLY
+545 AESHYQKELLY

-565 SFNLDNEGK
+565 RFNLDDEGK
-574 KYQLNDEA
+574 KYQLNGEA

-588 NVLYN
+588 KVLYN

-605 KVNFMHN
+605 KVNFMHK
-612 LYTGFFWQFHYN
+612 LYTGFFWQRPYDQRN
-624 EREYL
+624 YL
-629 KINRSGIS
+629 KINRSAIS
-637 NSKTFHFHFNF
+637 NSKTFHFHFDF
-648 NDLRALYSSY
+648 NDLRNIYKEY

-663 NDNLYDFD
+663 DD

-681 ALNVF
+681 ALNEF
-686 KERTEINYRD
+686 KERTKINYRD

-709 LFSGIERYLL
+709 LFSGIEQYLRW
-719 GVIEKNNSYNEE
+719 VIEKNNDYNKEY
-731 NYGNKKDKYAK
+731 YGDIKDKYAK
-742 LIYERNY
+742 LIVERND
-749 LVATKDQ
+749 LVDTKDQ
-756 LINESFELN
+756 LIKEDFYLN
-765 NKDNKDKKDVARINE
+765 NKDNKDKKDAERINE
-780 INEILKTIDGK
+780 IKGIIKVIDGK
-791 LPNISD
+791 IPNISK

-803 DETERLEEEY
+803 DETERLEKEY

-825 IRRWLKENENMVKAI
+825 IRSWLKENENMVKAI
-840 KKIDTNNMANK
+840 KKIDTE

>member
-1 MCSGEMIMA
+1 MIMA

-23 LTKIPDEN
+23 LTKMPDEN

-95 QAIINFVTEP
+95 QSIINFVTEP

-113 RIKSLANEDQQ
+113 RIKSLAAQDQQ

-145 VFKININ
+145 VFKINID
-152 SKDNHNDV
+152 SQEHHHDTEK
-160 EENTMHSVFSE
+160 NTMRSLFSE
-171 DLSLDIYKHNIHFDE
+171 ELSLNIYKQNIHFDE
-186 KAFQSGMLKIQFP
+186 KVFQSGMLKIQFP

-213 PFENITIDL
+213 SFEDITIDL
-222 SALEKEA
+222 SALEKEV
-229 LASLKYCNFKKV
+229 LASLKYCNFKNV
-241 TFTGAI
+241 TFTGDI

-265 IFENVSLVSSRR
+265 KFENVSLVSSRR

-289 VFKGCFLSHCDINN
+289 VFKECFLYRCEIKN

-313 VNQDSDVG
+313 VNQDPNVG
-321 KPVGAYLF
+321 KLVGAYLF
-329 MQSFVYECTLVN
+329 MQSFVNECTLQD

-352 SLLCCKIAK
+352 SMLCCKIAK

-368 FIGTSFYHDYRR
+368 FIGTSFYHKYRCQ
-380 DYKYDNHFYY
+380 YIYDNHFYN
-390 CDFSSSDMTCKR
+390 CDFSSSDMTYKR
-402 NGIRKDLLDF
+402 NGIREDLLDF

-433 FIYINIFPNMSEHHY
+433 LIYINIFPNMSDHHY

-459 KYLKLSNCNLLK
+459 KYLKLSNCNLRQ

-477 INGIKL
+477 INGITL
-483 DDCAI
+483 NDCAI
-488 DPSTTWLSGNLAA
+488 DPSTTRLSVNIAA
-501 NTQIRIPVYMDMKGA
+501 NTQISIPAYMEMKGA

-536 EEFNNYGKD
+536 EEFNKYGKD
-545 AKSYYQKELLY
+545 AINLYQNELLY
-556 LQSLLVKLG
+556 LQSYLIKLG
-565 SFNLDNEGK
+565 NLNLDDDGK
-574 KYQLNDEA
+574 KYKLNSEA
-582 IQYIIL
+582 IQYIVY
-588 NVLYN
+588 NVLHN
-593 IEKDIANEIDID
+593 IENDIANKIDLD
-605 KVNFMHN
+605 KVNFMHE

-780 INEILKTIDGK
+780 IKEILKTIDGK

>member
-1 MCSGEMIMA
+1 
-10 ISSYSTVTDKFAN
+10 
-23 LTKIPDEN
+23 

-113 RIKSLANEDQQ
+113 RIKSLAAQDQQ

-145 VFKININ
+145 VFKINID
-152 SKDNHNDV
+152 SQEHHHDTEK
-160 EENTMHSVFSE
+160 NTMRSLFSE
-171 DLSLDIYKHNIHFDE
+171 ELSLNIYKQNIHFDE

-213 PFENITIDL
+213 SFEDITIDL
-222 SALEKEA
+222 SALEKEV
-229 LASLKYCNFKKV
+229 LASLKYCNFKNV
-241 TFTGAI
+241 TFTGDI

-265 IFENVSLVSSRR
+265 KFENVSLVSSRR

-289 VFKGCFLSHCDINN
+289 VFKGCFLYQCEIKK

-313 VNQDSDVG
+313 VNQEPDVG

-329 MQSFVYECTLVN
+329 MQSFVYKCALQD

-380 DYKYDNHFYY
+380 EYKYDNHFYM

-425 NLDKRISD
+425 NLDKHISN
-433 FIYINIFPNMSEHHY
+433 FIYNDIFPNMSDCHY
-448 INDKDVGGDIE
+448 INDKYVAGDIE

-696 YRKVSKYVDDKVD
+696 YREVSKYVDDKVD
-709 LFSGIERYLL
+709 LFSSIEQYLRW
-719 GVIEKNNSYNEE
+719 VIEKNNDYNKE
-731 NYGNKKDKYAK
+731 NYGDIKDKCAK
-742 LIYERNY
+742 LIVERND
-749 LVATKDQ
+749 LVDTKDQ
-756 LINESFELN
+756 LIKEDFYLN
-765 NKDNKDKKDVARINE
+765 NKDNKDKKDAERINE
-780 INEILKTIDGK
+780 IKGIIKIIDGK
-791 LPNISD
+791 IPNISK

-803 DETERLEEEY
+803 DETERLEKEY

-825 IRRWLKENENMVKAI
+825 IRTWLKDNQNMVKAI
-840 KKIDTNNMANK
+840 KKIDTE

>member
-1 MCSGEMIMA
+1 MIMA
-10 ISSYSTVTDKFAN
+10 ISSYSTVTDKFAT
-23 LTKIPDEN
+23 LTKMPDEN
-31 MNEKNRT
+31 LNEKNRT

-48 VDGVGKYSVTHKD
+48 LDDVGKYSVTHKD

-82 RDLFPMYHIKEAK
+82 LDLFPMSHIKEAK
-95 QAIINFVTEP
+95 QAIVDFVTKTD
-105 GDKVEMFN
+105 DKVEMFN
-113 RIKSLANEDQQ
+113 RVKSLADQDQQ
-124 WRFNATTEFTVDENK
+124 WRFNTTTEFTVDENK

-145 VFKININ
+145 VFNININ
-152 SKDNHNDV
+152 AQDYHNDA
-160 EENTMHSVFSE
+160 EKNTMRSLFSE
-171 DLSLDIYKHNIHFDE
+171 ELSLDIYKHDIHFDQ

-247 SYENLNGSVFE
+247 SYENLNGSVFG

-265 IFENVSLVSSRR
+265 IFENVSLVSSRY

-289 VFKGCFLSHCDINN
+289 VFKECFLYRCEIKN

-313 VNQDSDVG
+313 VNQDPNVG

-329 MQSFVYECTLVN
+329 MQSFVYECTLLN
-341 GVCKNASVIAS
+341 GVCKNASIIAS

-368 FIGTSFYHDYRR
+368 FIGTSFYHKYRCEL
-380 DYKYDNHFYY
+380 KYDNHFYM

-425 NLDKRISD
+425 NLDKHISNL
-433 FIYINIFPNMSEHHY
+433 IYVNLFPNMSGGRY
-448 INDKDVGGDIE
+448 INDKYVADDID

-501 NTQIRIPVYMDMKGA
+501 NSQIRIPVYMDMKGA

-531 INSWV
+531 VNSWV
-536 EEFNNYGKD
+536 EEFNNHGKD
-545 AKSYYQKELLY
+545 AISHYEKELLY

-565 SFNLDNEGK
+565 SFNLDDEGK
-574 KYQLNDEA
+574 KYQLNGEA

-612 LYTGFFWQFHYN
+612 LYTGFFWQRPYD
-624 EREYL
+624 ERNYL
-629 KINRSGIS
+629 KINRSAIS
-637 NSKTFHFHFNF
+637 NSARFHFHFNF
-648 NDLRALYSSY
+648 NDLRDIYKDY
-658 NKNHK
+658 NNNHED
-663 NDNLYDFD
+663 DN
-671 SFDKM
+671 FDKM

-681 ALNVF
+681 ALNEF

-696 YRKVSKYVDDKVD
+696 YRNVSKYVDDKVD
-709 LFSGIERYLL
+709 LFSSIEQYLRWI
-719 GVIEKNNSYNEE
+719 IEKNNDYNKE
-731 NYGNKKDKYAK
+731 NYGDIKDKYAK
-742 LIYERNY
+742 LMVERND
-749 LVATKDQ
+749 LVDTKDQ
-756 LINESFELN
+756 LIKEDFYLN
-765 NKDNKDKKDVARINE
+765 NKDNKDKKYADRINE
-780 INEILKTIDGK
+780 IKGIIKTIDEK
-791 LPNISD
+791 VPNISK

-803 DETERLEEEY
+803 DKTERLEKEY
-813 QQENTLNDVVQN
+813 EQENTLNDVVQN
-825 IRRWLKENENMVKAI
+825 IRSWLKENQNMVKAI
-840 KKIDTNNMANK
+840 KKIDTE

>member
-1 MCSGEMIMA
+1 MIMA
-10 ISSYSTVTDKFAN
+10 ISSYSTVTDKFAT
-23 LTKIPDEN
+23 LTKMPDEN
-31 MNEKNRT
+31 LNEKNRT

-48 VDGVGKYSVTHKD
+48 LDDVGKYSVTHKD

-82 RDLFPMYHIKEAK
+82 LDLFPMSHIKEAK
-95 QAIINFVTEP
+95 QAIVDFVTKTD
-105 GDKVEMFN
+105 DKVEMFN
-113 RIKSLANEDQQ
+113 RVKSLADQDQQ
-124 WRFNATTEFTVDENK
+124 WRFNTTTEFTVDENK

-145 VFKININ
+145 VFNININ

-160 EENTMHSVFSE
+160 EENTMHSLFSE

-247 SYENLNGSVFE
+247 SYENLNGSVFG

-265 IFENVSLVSSRR
+265 IFENVSLVSSRY

-289 VFKGCFLSHCDINN
+289 VFKECFLYRCEIKN

-313 VNQDSDVG
+313 VNQDPNVG

-329 MQSFVYECTLVN
+329 MQSFVDECTLQD

-368 FIGTSFYHDYRR
+368 FIGTSFYHKYKCEL
-380 DYKYDNHFYY
+380 KYDNHFYN
-390 CDFSSSDMTCKR
+390 CDFSSSDMTYKR

-433 FIYINIFPNMSEHHY
+433 LIYINLFPKMSGGRY
-448 INDKDVGGDIE
+448 INDKYVAGDIE
-459 KYLKLSNCNLLK
+459 KYLKLSNCNLLE

-477 INGIKL
+477 INGITL
-483 DDCAI
+483 NDCAI
-488 DPSTTWLSGNLAA
+488 DHLTTWLSGNLAA

-522 SDFMENLME
+522 SDFMKNLME

-536 EEFNNYGKD
+536 EEFNNHGKD
-545 AKSYYQKELLY
+545 AESYYQKELLY

-565 SFNLDNEGK
+565 RFNLDDEGK
-574 KYQLNDEA
+574 KYQLNGEA

-588 NVLYN
+588 KVLYN

-605 KVNFMHN
+605 KVNFMHK
-612 LYTGFFWQFHYN
+612 LYTGFFWQRPYDQRN
-624 EREYL
+624 YL
-629 KINRSGIS
+629 KINRSAIS
-637 NSKTFHFHFNF
+637 NSKTFHFHFDF
-648 NDLRALYSSY
+648 NDLRNIYKEY

-663 NDNLYDFD
+663 DD

-681 ALNVF
+681 ALNEF
-686 KERTEINYRD
+686 KERTKINYRD

-709 LFSGIERYLL
+709 LFSGIEQYLRE
-719 GVIEKNNSYNEE
+719 VIEKNNSYNKE
-731 NYGNKKDKYAK
+731 NYTAKKQKEADLFMLRNNLVKTKAK
-742 LIYERNY
+742 LSE
-749 LVATKDQ
+749 
-756 LINESFELN
+756 ESCMLN
-765 NKDNKDKKDVARINE
+765 KEDKKDAAKIRKINE
-780 INEILKTIDGK
+780 TLNKIDDEIATIDK
-791 LPNISD
+791 
-797 EILHLK
+797 EIVKLK
-803 DETERLEEEY
+803 DETERLEKEY
-813 QQENTLNDVVQN
+813 EQENTLNDVVQN
-825 IRRWLKENENMVKAI
+825 IRSWLKENQNMVKAI
-840 KKIDTNNMANK
+840 KKIDTE

>member
-1 MCSGEMIMA
+1 M
-10 ISSYSTVTDKFAN
+10 
-23 LTKIPDEN
+23 
-31 MNEKNRT
+31 
-38 QKYSGKIGLS
+38 S

-380 DYKYDNHFYY
+380 EYKYDNHFYY

-522 SDFMENLME
+522 LDFMENLME

>member
-1 MCSGEMIMA
+1 I
-10 ISSYSTVTDKFAN
+10 
-23 LTKIPDEN
+23 
-31 MNEKNRT
+31 
-38 QKYSGKIGLS
+38 
-48 VDGVGKYSVTHKD
+48 H
-61 ITNIL
+61 
-66 AGDSQSF
+66 
-73 LKRSLWEFI
+73 
-82 RDLFPMYHIKEAK
+82 DLFPMSHIKEAK
-95 QAIINFVTEP
+95 QAIVDFVTKTD
-105 GDKVEMFN
+105 DKVEMFN
-113 RIKSLANEDQQ
+113 RVKSLADQDQQ
-124 WRFNATTEFTVDENK
+124 WRFNTTTEFTVDENK

-145 VFKININ
+145 VFNININ
-152 SKDNHNDV
+152 AQDYHNDA
-160 EENTMHSVFSE
+160 EKNTMRSLFSE
-171 DLSLDIYKHNIHFDE
+171 ELSLDIYKHDIHFDQ

-247 SYENLNGSVFE
+247 SYENLNGSVFG

-265 IFENVSLVSSRR
+265 IFENVSLVSSRY

-289 VFKGCFLSHCDINN
+289 VFKECFLYRCEIKN

-313 VNQDSDVG
+313 VNQDPNVG

-329 MQSFVYECTLVN
+329 MQSFVDECTLQD

-368 FIGTSFYHDYRR
+368 FIGTSFYHKYKCEL
-380 DYKYDNHFYY
+380 KYDNHFYN
-390 CDFSSSDMTCKR
+390 CDFSSSDMTYKR

-433 FIYINIFPNMSEHHY
+433 LIYINLFPKMSGGRY
-448 INDKDVGGDIE
+448 INDKYVAGDIE
-459 KYLKLSNCNLLK
+459 KYLKLSNCNLLE

-477 INGIKL
+477 INGITL
-483 DDCAI
+483 NDCAI
-488 DPSTTWLSGNLAA
+488 DHLTTWLSGNLAA

-522 SDFMENLME
+522 SDFMKNLME

-536 EEFNNYGKD
+536 EEFNNHGKD
-545 AKSYYQKELLY
+545 AESYYQKELLY

-565 SFNLDNEGK
+565 RFNLDDEGK
-574 KYQLNDEA
+574 KYQLNGEA

-588 NVLYN
+588 KVLYN

-605 KVNFMHN
+605 KVNFMHK
-612 LYTGFFWQFHYN
+612 LYTGFFWQRPYDQRN
-624 EREYL
+624 YL
-629 KINRSGIS
+629 KINRSAIS
-637 NSKTFHFHFNF
+637 NSKTFHFHFDF
-648 NDLRALYSSY
+648 NDLRNIYKEY

-663 NDNLYDFD
+663 DD

-681 ALNVF
+681 ALNEF
-686 KERTEINYRD
+686 KERTKINYRD

-709 LFSGIERYLL
+709 LFSGIEQYLRE
-719 GVIEKNNSYNEE
+719 VIEKNNSYNKE
-731 NYGNKKDKYAK
+731 NYTAKKQKEADLFMLRNNLVKTKAK
-742 LIYERNY
+742 LSE
-749 LVATKDQ
+749 
-756 LINESFELN
+756 ESCMLN
-765 NKDNKDKKDVARINE
+765 KEDKKDAAKIRKINE
-780 INEILKTIDGK
+780 TLNKIDDEIATIDK
-791 LPNISD
+791 
-797 EILHLK
+797 EIVKLK
-803 DETERLEEEY
+803 DETERLEKEY
-813 QQENTLNDVVQN
+813 EQENTLNDVVQN
-825 IRRWLKENENMVKAI
+825 IRSWLKENQNMVKAI
-840 KKIDTNNMANK
+840 KKIDTE

>member
-1 MCSGEMIMA
+1 MSL
-10 ISSYSTVTDKFAN
+10 D
-23 LTKIPDEN
+23 D
-31 MNEKNRT
+31 
-38 QKYSGKIGLS
+38 
-48 VDGVGKYSVTHKD
+48 VGKYSVTHKD

-82 RDLFPMYHIKEAK
+82 LDLFPMSHIKEAK
-95 QAIINFVTEP
+95 QAIVDFVTKTD
-105 GDKVEMFN
+105 DKVEMFN
-113 RIKSLANEDQQ
+113 RVKSLADQDQQ
-124 WRFNATTEFTVDENK
+124 WRFNTTTEFTVDENK

-145 VFKININ
+145 VFNININ
-152 SKDNHNDV
+152 AQDYHNDA
-160 EENTMHSVFSE
+160 EKNTMRSLFSE
-171 DLSLDIYKHNIHFDE
+171 ELSLDIYKHDIHFDQ

-213 PFENITIDL
+213 LFENITIDL

-229 LASLKYCNFKKV
+229 LASLKYCNFKKM

-247 SYENLNGSVFE
+247 SYENLNGSVFG

-265 IFENVSLVSSRR
+265 IFENVSLVSSRY

-289 VFKGCFLSHCDINN
+289 VFKECFLYRCEIKN

-313 VNQDSDVG
+313 VNQDPNVG

-329 MQSFVYECTLVN
+329 MQSFVYECTLLN
-341 GVCKNASVIAS
+341 GVCKNASIIAS

-368 FIGTSFYHDYRR
+368 FIGTSFYHKYRCEL
-380 DYKYDNHFYY
+380 KYDNHFYM

-425 NLDKRISD
+425 NLDKHISNL
-433 FIYINIFPNMSEHHY
+433 IYVNLFPNMSGGRY
-448 INDKDVGGDIE
+448 INDKYVADDID

-501 NTQIRIPVYMDMKGA
+501 NSQIRIPVYMDMKGA

-531 INSWV
+531 VNSWV
-536 EEFNNYGKD
+536 EEFNNHGKD
-545 AKSYYQKELLY
+545 AISHYEKELLY

-565 SFNLDNEGK
+565 SFNLDDEGK
-574 KYQLNDEA
+574 KYQLNGEA

-612 LYTGFFWQFHYN
+612 LYTGFFWQRPYD
-624 EREYL
+624 ERNYL
-629 KINRSGIS
+629 KINRSAIS
-637 NSKTFHFHFNF
+637 NSARFHFHFNF
-648 NDLRALYSSY
+648 NDLRDIYKDY
-658 NKNHK
+658 NNNHED
-663 NDNLYDFD
+663 DN
-671 SFDKM
+671 FDKM

-681 ALNVF
+681 ALNEF

-696 YRKVSKYVDDKVD
+696 YRNVSKYVDDKVD
-709 LFSGIERYLL
+709 LFSSIEQYLRWI
-719 GVIEKNNSYNEE
+719 IEKNNDYNKE
-731 NYGNKKDKYAK
+731 NYGDIKDKYAK
-742 LIYERNY
+742 LMVERND
-749 LVATKDQ
+749 LVDTKDQ
-756 LINESFELN
+756 LIKEVFYLN
-765 NKDNKDKKDVARINE
+765 NKDNKDKKYADRINE
-780 INEILKTIDGK
+780 IKGIIKTIDEK
-791 LPNISD
+791 VPNISK

-803 DETERLEEEY
+803 DKTERLEKEY
-813 QQENTLNDVVQN
+813 EQENTLNDVVQN
-825 IRRWLKENENMVKAI
+825 IRSWLKENQNMVKAI
-840 KKIDTNNMANK
+840 KKIDTE

>member
-1 MCSGEMIMA
+1 MSL
-10 ISSYSTVTDKFAN
+10 D
-23 LTKIPDEN
+23 D
-31 MNEKNRT
+31 
-38 QKYSGKIGLS
+38 
-48 VDGVGKYSVTHKD
+48 VGKYSVTHKD

-82 RDLFPMYHIKEAK
+82 LDLFPMSHIKEAK
-95 QAIINFVTEP
+95 QAIVDFVTKTD
-105 GDKVEMFN
+105 DKVEMFN
-113 RIKSLANEDQQ
+113 RVKSLADQDQQ
-124 WRFNATTEFTVDENK
+124 WRFNTTTEFTVDENK

-145 VFKININ
+145 VFNININ
-152 SKDNHNDV
+152 AQDYHNDA
-160 EENTMHSVFSE
+160 EKNTMRSLFSE
-171 DLSLDIYKHNIHFDE
+171 ELSLDIYKHDIHFDQ

-247 SYENLNGSVFE
+247 SYENLNGSVFG

-265 IFENVSLVSSRR
+265 IFENVSLVSSRY

-289 VFKGCFLSHCDINN
+289 VFKEFFLYRCEIKN

-313 VNQDSDVG
+313 VNQDPNVG

-329 MQSFVYECTLVN
+329 MQSFVDECTLQD

-368 FIGTSFYHDYRR
+368 FIGTSFYHKYKCEL
-380 DYKYDNHFYY
+380 KYDNHFYN
-390 CDFSSSDMTCKR
+390 CDFSSSDMTYKR

-433 FIYINIFPNMSEHHY
+433 LIYINLFPKMSGGRY
-448 INDKDVGGDIE
+448 INDKYVAGDIE
-459 KYLKLSNCNLLK
+459 KYLKLSNCNLLE

-477 INGIKL
+477 INGITL
-483 DDCAI
+483 NDCAI
-488 DPSTTWLSGNLAA
+488 DHLTTWLSSNLAA

-522 SDFMENLME
+522 SDFMKNLME

-536 EEFNNYGKD
+536 EEFNNHGKD
-545 AKSYYQKELLY
+545 AESYYQKELLY

-565 SFNLDNEGK
+565 RFNLDDEGK
-574 KYQLNDEA
+574 KYQLNGEA

-588 NVLYN
+588 KVLYN

-605 KVNFMHN
+605 KVNFMHK
-612 LYTGFFWQFHYN
+612 LYTGFFWQRPYDQRN
-624 EREYL
+624 YL
-629 KINRSGIS
+629 KINRSAIS
-637 NSKTFHFHFNF
+637 NSKTFHFHFDF
-648 NDLRALYSSY
+648 NDLRNIYKEY

-663 NDNLYDFD
+663 DD

-681 ALNVF
+681 ALNEF
-686 KERTEINYRD
+686 KERTKINYRD

-709 LFSGIERYLL
+709 LFSGIEQYLRE
-719 GVIEKNNSYNEE
+719 VIEKNNSYNKE
-731 NYGNKKDKYAK
+731 NYTAKKQKEADLFMLRNNLVKTKAK
-742 LIYERNY
+742 LSE
-749 LVATKDQ
+749 
-756 LINESFELN
+756 ESCMLN
-765 NKDNKDKKDVARINE
+765 KEDKKDAAKIRKINE
-780 INEILKTIDGK
+780 TLNKIDDEIATIDK
-791 LPNISD
+791 
-797 EILHLK
+797 EIVKLK
-803 DETERLEEEY
+803 DETERLEKEY
-813 QQENTLNDVVQN
+813 EQENTLNDVVQN
-825 IRRWLKENENMVKAI
+825 IRSWLKENQNMVKAI
-840 KKIDTNNMANK
+840 KKIDTE

>member
-1 MCSGEMIMA
+1 MSL
-10 ISSYSTVTDKFAN
+10 D
-23 LTKIPDEN
+23 D
-31 MNEKNRT
+31 
-38 QKYSGKIGLS
+38 
-48 VDGVGKYSVTHKD
+48 VGKYSVTHKD

-82 RDLFPMYHIKEAK
+82 LDLFPMSHIKEAK
-95 QAIINFVTEP
+95 QAIVDFVTKTD
-105 GDKVEMFN
+105 DKVEMFN
-113 RIKSLANEDQQ
+113 RVKSLADQDQQ
-124 WRFNATTEFTVDENK
+124 WRFNTTTEFTVDENK

-145 VFKININ
+145 VFNININ
-152 SKDNHNDV
+152 AQDYHNDA
-160 EENTMHSVFSE
+160 EKNTMRSLFSE
-171 DLSLDIYKHNIHFDE
+171 ELSLDIYKHDIHFDQ

-247 SYENLNGSVFE
+247 SYENLNGSVFG

-265 IFENVSLVSSRR
+265 IFENVSLVSSRY

-289 VFKGCFLSHCDINN
+289 VFKECFLYRCEIKN

-313 VNQDSDVG
+313 VNQDPNVG

-329 MQSFVYECTLVN
+329 MQSFVYECTLLN
-341 GVCKNASVIAS
+341 GVCKNASIIAS

-368 FIGTSFYHDYRR
+368 FIGTSFYHKYRCEL
-380 DYKYDNHFYY
+380 KYDNHFYM

-412 DPREYFKKDGGKL
+412 EPREYFKKDGGKL
-425 NLDKRISD
+425 NLDKHISNL
-433 FIYINIFPNMSEHHY
+433 IYVNLFPNMSGGRY
-448 INDKDVGGDIE
+448 INDKYVADDID

-501 NTQIRIPVYMDMKGA
+501 NSQIRIPVYMDMKGA

-531 INSWV
+531 VNSWV

-545 AKSYYQKELLY
+545 AISHYEKELLY

-565 SFNLDNEGK
+565 SFNLDDEGK
-574 KYQLNDEA
+574 KYQLNGEA

-612 LYTGFFWQFHYN
+612 LYTGFFWQRPYD
-624 EREYL
+624 ERNYL
-629 KINRSGIS
+629 KINRSAIS

-648 NDLRALYSSY
+648 NDLRDIYKDY
-658 NKNHK
+658 NNNHED
-663 NDNLYDFD
+663 DN
-671 SFDKM
+671 FDKM

-681 ALNVF
+681 ALNEF

-696 YRKVSKYVDDKVD
+696 YRNVSKYVDDKVD
-709 LFSGIERYLL
+709 LFSSIEQYLRWI
-719 GVIEKNNSYNEE
+719 IEKNNDYNKE
-731 NYGNKKDKYAK
+731 NYGDIKDKYAK
-742 LIYERNY
+742 LMVERND
-749 LVATKDQ
+749 LVDTKDQ
-756 LINESFELN
+756 LIKEVFYLN
-765 NKDNKDKKDVARINE
+765 NKDNKDRKYADRINE
-780 INEILKTIDGK
+780 IKGIIKTIDEK
-791 LPNISD
+791 VPNISK

-803 DETERLEEEY
+803 DKTERLEKEY
-813 QQENTLNDVVQN
+813 EQENTLNDVVQN
-825 IRRWLKENENMVKAI
+825 IRSWLKENQNMVKAI
-840 KKIDTNNMANK
+840 KKIDTE